1 MWTRTDGPSAW
12 HDAPVD
18 ERGKEDDVTDT
29 MTQAK
34 PFDMALVQ
42 RGARLRRSPF
52 FEATQRYGPK
62 GFTVYNHTLFPTN
75 FDDFD
80 EEYRHLLE
88 HVTLWDVA
96 VERNVE
102 VTGPDGF
109 RFAQLLT
116 CRDLST
122 CEVGQG
128 KYVLITAPD
137 GGILNDPVMLRI
149 DQNTFWFALADS
161 DVLFYAFG
169 LAVGAGLDVQV
180 REIDAAPLQIQGPKS
195 KDVVRDLLGDEILD
209 LRYYWFSR
217 TKVDGIPVV
226 ITRTGWTSEVGYEVY
241 LLDPARGTDLWER
254 IMEAGRPY
262 EIRPTGPSDIR
273 RIEGGIFNYRADMDW
288 TNNPFE
294 MGLNRLVD
302 LDMDADFMG
311 KDALRRIRDQGVS
324 QRIVGV
330 EIAGDR
336 LEMNT
341 TKWPVRSNRER
352 VGSVTSAIYS
362 PRLERNIGFA
372 WVPVEL
378 SELGTTVRVETPDGE
393 RDATVV
399 DMPFVDPGKQI
410 PKS

>member
-1 MWTRTDGPSAW
+1 VSIR
-12 HDAPVD
+12 V
-18 ERGKEDDVTDT
+18 E
-29 MTQAK
+29 TQ

-75 FDDFD
+75 YDDF
-80 EEYRHLLE
+80 EAEYRHLLE

-102 VTGPDGF
+102 VTGSDGF

-137 GGILNDPVMLRI
+137 GGILNDPVMLRFEE
-149 DQNTFWFALADS
+149 NTFWFALADS

-169 LAVGAGLDVQV
+169 LAARAGLDVQL
-180 REIDAAPLQIQGPKS
+180 REVDAAPLQIQGPKS
-195 KDVVRDLLGDEILD
+195 KDVVRDLFGDEILE
-209 LRYYWFSR
+209 LKYYRFTR
-217 TKVDGIPVV
+217 TEVDGIPIIV
-226 ITRTGWTSEVGYEVY
+226 TRTGWTSEVGYEVY
-241 LLDPARGTDLWER
+241 LLDPDRGFDLWER
-254 IMEAGRPY
+254 IMEAGRPHQ
-262 EIRPTGPSDIR
+262 IRPTGPVDIR

-288 TNNPFE
+288 TNNPYE
-294 MGLNRLVD
+294 LGLDRLVD
-302 LDMDADFMG
+302 LDMEAEFMG
-311 KDALRRIRDQGVS
+311 KEALRRIKEEGVS
-324 QRIVGV
+324 RRIVGV
-330 EIAGDR
+330 EISGDR
-336 LEMNT
+336 LEMNET
-341 TKWPVRSNRER
+341 RWPVEADGRR
-352 VGSVTSAIYS
+352 VGDVTSAIYS
-362 PRLERNIGFA
+362 PRLEKNIGFA

-378 SELGTTVRVETPDGE
+378 SDVGTQVTVETPDGI
-393 RDATVV
+393 RDAAVAAL
-399 DMPFVDPGKQI
+399 PFVDPGKQI

>member
-1 MWTRTDGPSAW
+1 MSTA
-12 HDAPVD
+12 
-18 ERGKEDDVTDT
+18 
-29 MTQAK
+29 TQAK

-52 FEATQRYGPK
+52 FEATQRHGPQ

-75 FDDFD
+75 FDDFE

-122 CEVGQG
+122 CAVGQG

-169 LAVGAGLDVQV
+169 LAAHAGMDVQV

-195 KDVVRDLLGDEILD
+195 KDVVRDLLGEEILD
-209 LRYYWFSR
+209 LKYYWFSR
-217 TKVDGIPVV
+217 TEIDGIPVIV
-226 ITRTGWTSEVGYEVY
+226 TRTGWTSEVGYEVY
-241 LLDPARGTDLWER
+241 LLDPNRGVDLWDR
-254 IMEAGRPY
+254 IMEAGRPHQ
-262 EIRPTGPSDIR
+262 IRPTGPSDIR

-294 MGLNRLVD
+294 LGLDRLVD
-302 LDMDADFMG
+302 LDVELPFMG
-311 KDALRRIRDQGVS
+311 KEALRRIREEGIS
-324 QRIVGV
+324 RKIVGV
-330 EIAGDR
+330 EIAGPR
-336 LEMNT
+336 LEMNQ
-341 TKWPVRSNRER
+341 TKWPVRSDGRD
-352 VGSVTSAIYS
+352 VGTVTSAIYS
-362 PRLERNIGFA
+362 PRLEKNIGFA

-378 SELGTTVRVETPDGE
+378 AELGTTVSVETVDGD

-399 DMPFVDPGKQI
+399 RMPFVDPGKQI